1 MGVIEEEGFDFLTIH
16 HFQFTIVQSLFHIIT
31 PYHSPCN
38 PRKGSQRKARN
49 VGAPERHDGMRTCSE
64 EPDPSSAG
72 FWRRSEGYAQNIQ
85 GKEKLISY
93 FYGMI
98 SKATID
104 KIFSTIRVEEI
115 IGEYVQ
121 LKRAGSN
128 FKGLS
133 PFHDEK
139 SPSFVVSP
147 SKQIWKDF
155 SSGKGGTAISFLM
168 EIESFTYP
176 EALRHA
182 AKKYGIEVEEDRRE
196 QTDEEKQ
203 SQTDKEL
210 LYKIHEI
217 ANDFFQQQMFE
228 TEEGKSI
235 AYSYF
240 KERELRDEIITKFQ
254 LGYAPEQKNAFTE
267 FALEKGYSKEILE
280 KSGLS
285 IFPENSPGGI
295 DRFRER
301 VIFPIHSF
309 SGRVLGFGARI
320 LRNNVKTAKYLNSP
334 ETEIYHKSQVLY
346 GLNQG
351 KQAISRNNLCLLVEG
366 YMDVIALHQSGI
378 ENVVSSSGTALTVDQ
393 IKLIK
398 RLTENVTILFDGDSA
413 GIKASFRSID
423 MLLSEAMNI
432 RVLLFPDGD
441 DPDSF
446 SRKHPQ
452 EYVENFIKNEAKDF
466 IAFKAEI
473 LLKEAGDDPI
483 RKAESIRDIVKSVA
497 FVQNA
502 LKQEV
507 YLKEVANKFGLSEQS
522 LFNELNVQKQL
533 QKQHISPQQRQ
544 AAQVQ
549 PKLEKVTEVLQTVD
563 PLFILEEKLVEL
575 MLKYGDRVLD
585 RVDEENNAYQITV
598 IEEIMGHLREDEY
611 EIQSV
616 INKKI
621 VDEIQIGIKDNELR
635 SGNFF
640 MTLLDETITGKVAD
654 ALVDE
659 YETSDWGKHQIFF
672 SSEEE
677 VVPKIVQDVIFRHKR
692 EFVMKIIMGMKDE
705 LSETK
710 NNEETYKKIMN
721 LTQLRKELDE
731 KLFRI
736 L

>member
-1 MGVIEEEGFDFLTIH
+1 
-16 HFQFTIVQSLFHIIT
+16 
-31 PYHSPCN
+31 
-38 PRKGSQRKARN
+38 
-49 VGAPERHDGMRTCSE
+49 
-64 EPDPSSAG
+64 
-72 FWRRSEGYAQNIQ
+72 
-85 GKEKLISY
+85 
-93 FYGMI
+93 MI

-133 PFHDEK
+133 PFHEEK
-139 SPSFVVSP
+139 SPSFIVSP

-168 EIESFTYP
+168 EIENFTYP

-182 AKKYGIEVEEDRRE
+182 AKKYGIEIEEDRGE
-196 QTDEEKQ
+196 LSEDEKQ
-203 SQTDKEL
+203 SQTDKEI

-217 ANDFFQQQMFE
+217 ANDFFQHQLFE
-228 TEEGKSI
+228 TEEGKTVG
-235 AYSYF
+235 YSYF
-240 KERELRDEIITKFQ
+240 KERELRDDIIRKFQ
-254 LGYAPEQKNAFTE
+254 LGYSPEQKDTFTR
-267 FALEKGYSKEILE
+267 FALDKGYSKEILE

-285 IFPENSPGGI
+285 IFPENTPTGV

-309 SGRVLGFGARI
+309 SGRVLGFGGRI
-320 LRNNVKTAKYLNSP
+320 LRNNIKTAKYLNSP
-334 ETEIYHKSQVLY
+334 ETEIYHKSNVLY
-346 GLNQG
+346 GLNQS
-351 KQAISRNNLCLLVEG
+351 KQAISKNNLCLLVEG
-366 YMDVIALHQSGI
+366 YMDVIALHQAGI
-378 ENVVSSSGTALTVDQ
+378 ENVVSSSGTALTVEQ

-466 IAFKAEI
+466 IDFKAEI
-473 LLKEAGDDPI
+473 LLKEAGNDPI
-483 RKAESIRDIVKSVA
+483 KKAESIRDIVKSVA

-507 YLKEVANKFGLSEQS
+507 YLKEVSAKFGISEQS
-522 LFNELNVQKQL
+522 LFNELNVQKQV
-533 QKQHISPQQRQ
+533 QKQQTSPQQRQ
-544 AAQVQ
+544 EKPAQV
-549 PKLEKVTEVLQTVD
+549 KLEKVTEPFETIN
-563 PLFILEEKLVEL
+563 PLLILEEKLVEL

-585 RVDEENNAYQITV
+585 RTDEENNAYQITV
-598 IEEIMGHLREDEY
+598 IEEIMGHLEEDDC

-616 INKKI
+616 LNQKI
-621 VDEIQIGIKDNELR
+621 ISEIKEGIGKNELR

-640 MTLLDETITGKVAD
+640 MTLMDEQITGRIAD
-654 ALVDE
+654 ALVE
-659 YETSDWGKHQIFF
+659 PYENSDWGKYQIFF
-672 SSEEE
+672 SREEE

-692 EFVMKIIMGMKDE
+692 AYIIKIINDMKTQ
-705 LSETK
+705 LSDSE
-710 NNEETYKKIMN
+710 NNEETYKKIITLN
-721 LTQLRKELDE
+721 HLRKEIDE

>member
-1 MGVIEEEGFDFLTIH
+1 
-16 HFQFTIVQSLFHIIT
+16 
-31 PYHSPCN
+31 
-38 PRKGSQRKARN
+38 
-49 VGAPERHDGMRTCSE
+49 
-64 EPDPSSAG
+64 
-72 FWRRSEGYAQNIQ
+72 
-85 GKEKLISY
+85 
-93 FYGMI
+93 
-98 SKATID
+98 
-104 KIFSTIRVEEI
+104 VEEI

-139 SPSFVVSP
+139 TPSFVVSP

-168 EIESFTYP
+168 EIENFTYP

-182 AKKYGIEVEEDRRE
+182 AKKYGIEVEEDKRE
-196 QTDEEKQ
+196 YTEEEKQ
-203 SQTDKEL
+203 QQTDKEL
-210 LYKIHEI
+210 LYKIHEV
-217 ANDFFQQQMFE
+217 ANDFFQNQLFE
-228 TEEGKSI
+228 TDEGKAI
-235 AYSYF
+235 GYSYF
-240 KERELRDEIITKFQ
+240 KERELRDEIIKKFQ
-254 LGYAPEQKNAFTE
+254 LGYSPEQKNAFTE
-267 FALEKGYSKEILE
+267 FALDKGYSKEILE

-285 IFPENSPGGI
+285 IFPENSPNGI

-320 LRNNVKTAKYLNSP
+320 LKNNVKTAKYLNSP
-334 ETEIYHKSQVLY
+334 ETEIYHKSNVLY

-366 YMDVIALHQSGI
+366 YMDVIALHQAGI
-378 ENVVSSSGTALTVDQ
+378 ENVVSSSGTALTVEQ

-398 RLTENVTILFDGDSA
+398 RLTENVTILFDGDAA

-432 RVLLFPDGD
+432 RILLFPDGD

-452 EYVENFIKNEAKDF
+452 EFVEDFIKNEAKDF
-466 IAFKAEI
+466 IDFKAEI

-483 RKAESIRDIVKSVA
+483 KKAESIRDIVKSVA

-507 YLKEVANKFGLSEQS
+507 YLKEVSTKFGLTEQS
-522 LFNELNVQKQL
+522 LFNELNVQKQIKS
-533 QKQHISPQQRQ
+533 QQVSPQQRQ
-544 AAQVQ
+544 ETQAQ
-549 PKLEKVTEVLQTVD
+549 PKLEKVTEPFISVN
-563 PLFILEEKLVEL
+563 PLLVLEEKLVEL
-575 MLKYGDRVLD
+575 MLKYGDRILD
-585 RVDEENNAYQITV
+585 RKDEEENAYQITV
-598 IEEIMGHLREDEY
+598 IEEIITHLEEDSC
-611 EIQSV
+611 EIQSPL
-616 INKKI
+616 NQKI
-621 VDEIQIGIKDNELR
+621 IEEIKQGIAKNELR
-635 SGNFF
+635 AGNFF
-640 MTLLDETITGKVAD
+640 MTLMDENISGKIAD
-654 ALVDE
+654 ALVE
-659 YETSDWGKHQIFF
+659 PYETSNWEKHQIFF
-672 SSEEE
+672 SKEEE

-692 EFVMKIIMGMKDE
+692 EYIMKIIGEMKTE
-705 LSETK
+705 LSETE
-710 NNEETYKKIMN
+710 NNEETYKKIIN
-721 LTQLRKELDE
+721 LNQLRKELDE

>member
-1 MGVIEEEGFDFLTIH
+1 
-16 HFQFTIVQSLFHIIT
+16 
-31 PYHSPCN
+31 
-38 PRKGSQRKARN
+38 
-49 VGAPERHDGMRTCSE
+49 
-64 EPDPSSAG
+64 
-72 FWRRSEGYAQNIQ
+72 
-85 GKEKLISY
+85 
-93 FYGMI
+93 MI
-98 SKATID
+98 SKQTID

-139 SPSFVVSP
+139 TASFVVSP

-182 AKKYGIEVEEDRRE
+182 AKKYGIEIEEDKRE
-196 QTDEEKQ
+196 LTDEEKQ

-217 ANDFFQQQMFE
+217 ANDFFQDQMLE
-228 TEEGKSI
+228 TEEGRSI

-240 KERELRDEIITKFQ
+240 KERELRDEIMRKFH
-254 LGYAPEQKNAFTE
+254 LGYSPELKNAFTQ
-267 FALEKGYSKEILE
+267 FALDKGYSKEILE

-285 IFPENSPGGI
+285 IFPDNAPNGI

-320 LRNNVKTAKYLNSP
+320 LKNNIKTAKYLNSP
-334 ETEIYHKSQVLY
+334 ETEIYHKSSVLY
-346 GLNQG
+346 GLNQS
-351 KQAISRNNLCLLVEG
+351 KQAISKNNLCLLVEG
-366 YMDVIALHQSGI
+366 YMDVIALHQAGI
-378 ENVVSSSGTALTVDQ
+378 ENVVSSSGTALTVEQ

-398 RLTENVTILFDGDSA
+398 RLTENVTILFDGDAA

-452 EYVENFIKNEAKDF
+452 QFVENFIKEEAKDF
-466 IAFKAEI
+466 IDFKAEI
-473 LLKEAGDDPI
+473 LLKEAGSDPI
-483 RKAESIRDIVKSVA
+483 KKAESIRDIVKSVA

-507 YLKEVANKFGLSEQS
+507 YLKEVSNKFGLSEQS

-533 QKQHISPQQRQ
+533 QKQQVSPQQRKE
-544 AAQVQ
+544 AQIQ
-549 PKLEKVTEVLQTVD
+549 PKLERVTETAQTVD
-563 PLFILEEKLVEL
+563 PLLVLEEKLVEL

-585 RVDEENNAYQITV
+585 RADEENQAYQITV
-598 IEEIMGHLREDEY
+598 IEEIIGHLQEDNY
-611 EIQSV
+611 EIQSG

-621 VDEIQIGIKDNELR
+621 VEEIKIGIANKELR
-635 SGNFF
+635 SGEFF
-640 MTLLDETITGKVAD
+640 MTLLDEDISGKIAD
-654 ALVDE
+654 ALVE
-659 YETSDWGKHQIFF
+659 PYENSDWGKHQIFF

-692 EFVMKIIMGMKDE
+692 AFVMKIINDMKTE
-705 LSETK
+705 LSETE

-721 LTQLRKELDE
+721 LTHLRKELDE
-731 KLFRI
+731 KLFRV

>member
-1 MGVIEEEGFDFLTIH
+1 
-16 HFQFTIVQSLFHIIT
+16 
-31 PYHSPCN
+31 
-38 PRKGSQRKARN
+38 
-49 VGAPERHDGMRTCSE
+49 
-64 EPDPSSAG
+64 
-72 FWRRSEGYAQNIQ
+72 
-85 GKEKLISY
+85 
-93 FYGMI
+93 MI
-98 SKATID
+98 SKQTID

-139 SPSFVVSP
+139 SPSFIVSP

-182 AKKYGIEVEEDRRE
+182 AKKYGIEIEEDLRQQTPE
-196 QTDEEKQ
+196 QKQ

-210 LYKIHEI
+210 LYKIHEV
-217 ANDFFQQQMFE
+217 ANDFFQEQMFN
-228 TEEGKSI
+228 TDEGKTI

-240 KERELRDEIITKFQ
+240 KERELRDEIIRKFQ
-254 LGYAPEQKNAFTE
+254 LGYSPEQKNSFTE

-285 IFPENSPGGI
+285 IFPENSPNGI

-320 LRNNVKTAKYLNSP
+320 LKNNVKTAKYLNSP

-351 KQAISRNNLCLLVEG
+351 KQAISKNNLCLLVEG

-378 ENVVSSSGTALTVDQ
+378 EHVVSSSGTALTVEQ

-398 RLTENVTILFDGDSA
+398 RLTENVTILFDGDAA

-423 MLLSEAMNI
+423 MLLSESMNI

-452 EYVENFIKNEAKDF
+452 DYVEKFIKNEAKDF
-466 IAFKAEI
+466 IDFKAEI
-473 LLKEAGDDPI
+473 LLKDAGSDPI
-483 RKAESIRDIVKSVA
+483 RKAEAIRDIVKSVA

-507 YLKEVANKFGLSEQS
+507 YLKEVSNKFGLSEQS
-522 LFNELNVQKQL
+522 LFNELNVHKQL
-533 QKQHISPQQRQ
+533 QKQHVSPQQRQ
-544 AAQVQ
+544 ETQVQ
-549 PKLEKVTEVLQTVD
+549 PKLEKVVEFSQNID
-563 PLFILEEKLVEL
+563 PLLILEEKLVEL
-575 MLKYGDRVLD
+575 MLKYGDLVLD
-585 RVDEENNAYQITV
+585 RQDEESNQYQITV
-598 IEEIMGHLREDEY
+598 IEEIIGHFQEDDY
-611 EIQSV
+611 EIQSE
-616 INKKI
+616 INRKI
-621 VDEIQIGIKDNELR
+621 VEEIKQGITENELR

-640 MTLLDETITGKVAD
+640 MTLMDENISGKIAD
-654 ALVDE
+654 ALLNPHE
-659 YETSDWGKHQIFF
+659 NSDWGKHQIFF
-672 SSEEE
+672 STEEE

-692 EFVMKIIMGMKDE
+692 EFVMKIINAMKNE
-705 LSETK
+705 LSATE
-710 NNEETYKKIMN
+710 NNDETYKKIIN
-721 LTQLRKELDE
+721 LNQLRKELDE
-731 KLFRI
+731 KLFRV